1 MKKEHKLQKPHKQAL
16 NIPVVISSAISE
28 MEKKINEYKK
38 AAQNAVDEFDD
49 TLNYGKSR
57 AMQEAIDI
65 LKKHCL

>member
-1 MKKEHKLQKPHKQAL
+1 MEKEKNLQKPQKQTL
-16 NIPVVISSAISE
+16 NIPVVISSVISE

-38 AAQNAVDEFDD
+38 AAQNAVNEFDD

-57 AMQEAIDI
+57 AMQEAIEI

>member
-1 MKKEHKLQKPHKQAL
+1 MKKEQNFRRPQQQAL
-16 NIPVVISSAISE
+16 NIPVVISNAISE

-57 AMQEAIDI
+57 AMQEAIEI

>member
-1 MKKEHKLQKPHKQAL
+1 MKKAKKLNDAGTQAL

-57 AMQEAIDI
+57 AMQEAIEI